1 MTRNELS
8 HDAHVRRQR
17 GFTLLEVLVAILVLS
32 IGLLGLAMLQVESLK
47 YNTDAYYRTQAT
59 MLAYEIIDRMR
70 ANSAAA
76 KAGSYVAS
84 AAPSTTETCG
94 NTTSGCADTTAL
106 ANYDLGVWYSRLGA
120 VLPADSTSSSIAQA
134 GNTHTVI
141 IRWKERDIS
150 KSRAW
155 NIEL

>member
-1 MTRNELS
+1 MITNKI
-8 HDAHVRRQR
+8 AHVRCQR
-17 GFTLLEVLVAILVLS
+17 GFTLLEVLIAILVLS

-76 KAGSYVAS
+76 KTGSYVAS

-94 NTTSGCADTTAL
+94 DTASGCADTTAL

-134 GNTHTVI
+134 GNTLTI
-141 IRWKERDIS
+141 TINWREREIS
-150 KSRAW
+150 KSREW
-155 NIEL
+155 RVEL

>member
-1 MTRNELS
+1 MAPNVPKRTRKLRN
-8 HDAHVRRQR
+8 R
-17 GFTLLEVLVAILVLS
+17 GFTLLEVLVAVLVLS

-47 YNTDAYYRTQAT
+47 YNTDAYFRTQAT

-76 KAGSYVAS
+76 KAGRYVAS

-94 NTTSGCADTTAL
+94 NTASGCGDTTTL

-120 VLPADSTSSSIAQA
+120 VLPADSTSSEITQA
-134 GNTHTVI
+134 GNTHTII